1 MPSVI
6 ECMVSFLLVV
16 VGAWEKAGVVD
27 VFCGRLPKRV
37 GFVTSVVVVV
47 EIKSVSSSSY
57 KSSRRSPSKSAKSS
71 IFIGER
77 PAFLGGGSFIFV
89 EDLVN
94 S

>member
-6 ECMVSFLLVV
+6 ACMVSFLLVV

-47 EIKSVSSSSY
+47 EIKSVSSSSS

-71 IFIGER
+71 IFIVVIGGAPGKIR
-77 PAFLGGGSFIFV
+77 GGSFI
-89 EDLVN
+89 
-94 S
+94 

>member
-1 MPSVI
+1 
-6 ECMVSFLLVV
+6 MVSFLLVVV

-47 EIKSVSSSSY
+47 EIKSVSSSSS

-71 IFIGER
+71 IFIGE
-77 PAFLGGGSFIFV
+77 GKG
-89 EDLVN
+89 
-94 S
+94 